1 MLEEKVLNIM
11 AKKDSSVK
19 DIADEL
25 EVEEDKI
32 TRVIQRLKLAG
43 LIVDVGEE

>member
-1 MLEEKVLNIM
+1 MLEEKILNIM

-19 DIADEL
+19 DIAEEL

-32 TRVIQRLKLAG
+32 MQVIQRLKLAG
-43 LIVDVGEE
+43 LIVDVVED